1 MKPIYCVV
9 CGKHEVLGKEGDPG
23 EGICID
29 CERIVEEEIDEQE
42 TTRKLQNG

>member
-23 EGICID
+23 AGICKK
-29 CERIVEEEIDEQE
+29 CEAEIEEMEDQCGN
-42 TTRKLQNG
+42 R